1 MNSSMKKLLL
11 ISVSCILS
19 LNASEIE
26 QTQVTWDDT
35 LPVSYIDIKETKN
48 CVETGH
54 PVPHSTGSSFS
65 RNPYPAYINQENGE
79 MIIEYNLPRLSQD
92 GPSTFVIESCCVS
105 SDGMELTVHRQMFF
119 APSEGIEKSSFIY
132 KVKTTKPYQ
141 FSVNGKFYVFDICDS
156 KILSCNVFKLKRGQD
171 KPSFL
176 RQIYPTNV
184 WVYGIFS
191 PV

>member
-1 MNSSMKKLLL
+1 MKRLLL

-26 QTQVTWDDT
+26 QTQVTWNDT
-35 LPVSYIDIKETKN
+35 LPSSHIDIQETKT
-48 CVETGH
+48 CVETGC
-54 PVPHSTGSSFS
+54 PDLHSTGSSFS
-65 RNPYPAYINQENGE
+65 RKPSPAYINEKNGQL
-79 MIIEYNLPRLSQD
+79 IIEYTLPRLSQD
-92 GPSTFVIESCCVS
+92 APSTFVIESCCVS

-119 APSEGIEKSSFIY
+119 APSEGIDKSTYIY

-141 FSVNGKFYVFDICDS
+141 FSVNGRFYVFEICDS
-156 KILSCNVFKLKRGQD
+156 KIISCNVFKLKRGQD